1 MKSILAC
8 LTAFLLAAVVDDR
21 YVGATAAADTLPAT
35 SIGPA
40 VLDDWGNRFTSLGA
54 SVPENSLRTQIRT
67 TIAQL
72 AMFDAVNAV
81 LEGPY
86 RPFASTPASAPGA
99 SPEAAA
105 IRAAYIVALN
115 EFPTQAATID
125 SAYAASIAAVPASPE
140 AIADGI
146 VVGEAAANGVLAARV
161 GDHRNDPELEGY
173 SPASGPGAWI
183 PTPPAFAN
191 PQTPFLRF
199 VTPFGYH
206 DPARFRPHGPPDL
219 DHRTYTADYNEIE
232 DLGRATDTSRTAE
245 QSATALFWSPSASA
259 LWSANV
265 RSLASSMDLLT
276 AARFEAIGLAAV
288 SNSLIA
294 CWDAKYTYVF
304 WRPVTGIP
312 AGDTDGNTET
322 EPDAEWTPFITT
334 PSHPEY
340 PSAHTTVGAGTLGL
354 YKEWFGTDHFPLDFK
369 GNAGA
374 VRQYTSATEMLAE
387 EGNARVWGGM
397 HWRHSTEVGA
407 RLGRRVGAYTA
418 THLLMPRRGTD
429 RDGDEEEEDRG
440 CAAGAPRHPQ
450 AVGYAL
456 ARFDLRPSGL
466 EGLGSREVGGLE
478 DGLGPGPVPT
488 LEPEPFG
495 PDDVRQRV
503 TNR

>member
-1 MKSILAC
+1 MKLILAC
-8 LTAFLLAAVVDDR
+8 MTAFLLAAVVDDR
-21 YVGATAAADTLPAT
+21 YIGARAAADTLPAT
-35 SIGPA
+35 LTGPA
-40 VLDDWGNRFTSLGA
+40 LLDDWGNRFTFLGA
-54 SVPENSLRTQIRT
+54 SVPENPLRTQIRT

-86 RPFASTPASAPGA
+86 RPFASKPDSAPGA

-115 EFPTQAATID
+115 EFPTKAATVD

-173 SPASGPGAWI
+173 TPASGPGAWI

-199 VTPFGYH
+199 VTPFGYD
-206 DPARFRPHGPPDL
+206 DPARFRPHAPPAL
-219 DHRTYTADYNEIE
+219 GSRIYTADYIEIR
-232 DLGRATDTSRTAE
+232 DLGRATDTSRTTE
-245 QSATALFWSPSASA
+245 QSATALFWSPSATA

-265 RSLASSMDLLT
+265 RSLASTMDLLT

-288 SNSLIA
+288 TNSLIA
-294 CWDAKYTYVF
+294 VWDAKYTYMV
-304 WRPVTGIP
+304 WRPVTAIQ
-312 AGDTDGNTET
+312 AGDTDGNGET
-322 EPDAEWTPFITT
+322 EPDAAWTPFITT

-340 PSAHTTVGAGTLGL
+340 PAAHTTVGAGALGF
-354 YKEWFGTDHFPLDFK
+354 YTVWFETDQFPLEFK

-374 VRQYTSATEMLAE
+374 VRQYTTVAEIHAE

-397 HWRHSTEVGA
+397 HWRHSTEVGT
-407 RLGRRVGAYTA
+407 RLGRRVGMYTA
-418 THLLMPRRGTD
+418 THLLKPRRCSKRD
-429 RDGDEEEEDRG
+429 RD
-440 CAAGAPRHPQ
+440 
-450 AVGYAL
+450 
-456 ARFDLRPSGL
+456 
-466 EGLGSREVGGLE
+466 E
-478 DGLGPGPVPT
+478 DGC
-488 LEPEPFG
+488 
-495 PDDVRQRV
+495 DWYAR
-503 TNR
+503 